1 MIPVLIIP
9 ILNRYDLLDKALNS
23 INHEIGEILII
34 NNGEGII
41 TSNRSDLNIR
51 VLNLPSNLGVSG
63 SWNLGIKLYPY
74 VPYWMFSSA
83 DTQFT
88 EETFPKFEELSNSD
102 RMVRSTAS
110 YNCFTLGENIVK
122 RVGLFDEYIY
132 PAYFEDNDYEERMGI
147 EGIIAE
153 GNVLG
158 DIVPVISNGVS
169 STINSDPHYA
179 NRNNQTFSAN
189 QAYIQQKRITGDY
202 TCRGW
207 ELERRRQN
215 EWRR

>member
-9 ILNRYDLLDKALNS
+9 ILNRYDLLDQALAS
-23 INHEIGEILII
+23 IDYPIEEILII
-34 NNGEGII
+34 NNGEEKYE
-41 TSNRSDLNIR
+41 SKREDLNVR

-74 VPYWMFSSA
+74 AQYWMFSSV
-83 DTQFT
+83 DTKFLP
-88 EETFPKFEELSNSD
+88 ETLPKFNDLSNSD

-132 PAYFEDNDYEERMGI
+132 PAYFEDNDYEERMTL

-153 GNVLG
+153 GGVLG
-158 DIVPVISNGVS
+158 DIVPVESFGNS
-169 STINSDPHYA
+169 LTINSDVHYA
-179 NRNNQTFSAN
+179 IRNGYTFEANR
-189 QAYIQQKRITGDY
+189 AYLDQKRATADY
-202 TCRGW
+202 SCRGW